1 MREDAAWSPILRE
14 QGALEELAAIGVE
27 IIRNARNELYLS
39 MRFLDVALNGLFPVA
54 DNSIKGIGTDGTLL
68 SFETG
73 YICGWYRRNPVY
85 VNRMILHE
93 TFHCLFVHPWSR
105 KKRAEEYWNLA
116 CDIAVE
122 SLIDGIHKPC
132 VHLPMSPVRAEFY
145 GRLRKKIKVLN
156 AESIYHTM
164 QEMELSEIE
173 YERLCREFC
182 RDDHSRW
189 EKEDEKKSPN
199 PNRNRKNDWDDKR
212 EKMQAEMEAFSNEA
226 ADDSRELMDQLAVEN
241 RERYDYRKFL
251 RKFAVL
257 KETVQVDPDSFDYVF
272 YHYGM
277 ELYGNMPLIE
287 PLETKE
293 LRRVEDFVIVIDTSM
308 SCSGELVRQFLEETY
323 SVLTQSETYFI
334 KVNIHIIQCDDRVRE
349 DVAITSAEALKSYM
363 ERLTINGCGGTDF
376 RPAFQY
382 VDELVGKQRFSRL
395 KGLLYFTDGRG
406 IYPVKR
412 PVYDTAFVFMEQDFL
427 DVDVPPWAMKIILS
441 PEDLDR
447 DVEEKG

>member
-39 MRFLDVALNGLFPVA
+39 MRFLDVALNGLLPVA

-105 KKRAEEYWNLA
+105 KKRTEEYWNLA

-132 VHLPMSPVRAEFY
+132 VHLPMSPVRVEFY

-164 QEMELSEIE
+164 
-173 YERLCREFC
+173 
-182 RDDHSRW
+182 
-189 EKEDEKKSPN
+189 K
-199 PNRNRKNDWDDKR
+199 
-212 EKMQAEMEAFSNEA
+212 
-226 ADDSRELMDQLAVEN
+226 ELMDQLAVEN

-251 RKFAVL
+251 RKFSVL
-257 KETVQVDPDSFDYVF
+257 KETVQIDPDAFDYVF
-272 YHYGM
+272 YNYGM
-277 ELYGNMPLIE
+277 QLYGNMPLIE

-293 LRRVEDFVIVIDTSM
+293 VRRIEDFVVVIDTSM
-308 SCSGELVRQFLEETY
+308 SCSGELVKKFLEETY
-323 SVLTQSETYFI
+323 GVLAQSESFFK
-334 KVNIHIIQCDDRVRE
+334 KVNIHILQCDDKVRQDVKIESEE
-349 DVAITSAEALKSYM
+349 DLRNYM
-363 ERLTINGCGGTDF
+363 DHMELHGMGGTDF
-376 RPAFQY
+376 RPAFLH
-382 VDELVGKQRFSRL
+382 VDQMIKAGKFSRL
-395 KGLLYFTDGRG
+395 RGLLYFTDGYG
-406 IYPVKR
+406 TFPVKM
-412 PVYDTAFVFMEQDFL
+412 PPYDTAFVFMRDNYT
-427 DVDVPPWAMKIILS
+427 DADVPPWAMKVILD
-441 PEDLDR
+441 PESMEDVGRVLDGR
-447 DVEEKG
+447 

>member
-1 MREDAAWSPILRE
+1 MPDGNP
-14 QGALEELAAIGVE
+14 AIGVE

-226 ADDSRELMDQLAVEN
+226 ADDSKELMDQLAVEN

-251 RKFAVL
+251 QKFSVL
-257 KETVQVDPDSFDYVF
+257 KETVQIDPDAFDYVF
-272 YHYGM
+272 YQ
-277 ELYGNMPLIE
+277 
-287 PLETKE
+287 
-293 LRRVEDFVIVIDTSM
+293 LRHAVIW
-308 SCSGELVRQFLEETY
+308 
-323 SVLTQSETYFI
+323 
-334 KVNIHIIQCDDRVRE
+334 KHAADR
-349 DVAITSAEALKSYM
+349 AS
-363 ERLTINGCGGTDF
+363 
-376 RPAFQY
+376 
-382 VDELVGKQRFSRL
+382 
-395 KGLLYFTDGRG
+395 
-406 IYPVKR
+406 
-412 PVYDTAFVFMEQDFL
+412 
-427 DVDVPPWAMKIILS
+427 
-441 PEDLDR
+441 
-447 DVEEKG
+447 